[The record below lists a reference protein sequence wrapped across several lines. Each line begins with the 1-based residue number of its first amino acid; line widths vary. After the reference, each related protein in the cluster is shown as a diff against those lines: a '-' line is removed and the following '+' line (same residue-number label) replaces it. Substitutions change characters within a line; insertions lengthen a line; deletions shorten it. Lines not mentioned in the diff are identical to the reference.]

1 MAPNVRVWRHQFV
14 YGFICGVLILS
25 QLIAFDF
32 FKGQGH
38 SGDVMLALTFALV
51 IRKPSYTPIWLVA
64 CAFFFAD
71 IMLSRPLGLWT
82 LLVVLAVNLVR
93 SNLGVFRDMN
103 VAAEWANIAGIICVM
118 VILEQAVLSVV
129 GDHRILLGALVWH
142 VGASIFAYGVV
153 VFLLTYIFN
162 IGKPASND

>member
-14 YGFICGVLILS
+14 YGFVCGVLILS

-71 IMLSRPLGLWT
+71 IMLNRPLGYGPCWWFW
-82 LLVVLAVNLVR
+82 LL
-93 SNLGVFRDMN
+93 M
-103 VAAEWANIAGIICVM
+103 WCVPIW
-118 VILEQAVLSVV
+118 VC
-129 GDHRILLGALVWH
+129 
-142 VGASIFAYGVV
+142 FA
-153 VFLLTYIFN
+153 I
-162 IGKPASND
+162 